1 MSTGGDPAATKAG
14 SFHSCAGKYG
24 PLGSDEPRRAVLFLG
39 QPTLSG
45 TPTQRSRGG
54 SLQAPTS
61 FDVQADE
68 VIW

>member
-1 MSTGGDPAATKAG
+1 MSIRGDPAATEAG

-24 PLGSDEPRRAVLFLG
+24 PLGSDEPQGAVLFLG
-39 QPTLSG
+39 QATLSG

-61 FDVQADE
+61 LDVQADE
-68 VIW
+68 VIR